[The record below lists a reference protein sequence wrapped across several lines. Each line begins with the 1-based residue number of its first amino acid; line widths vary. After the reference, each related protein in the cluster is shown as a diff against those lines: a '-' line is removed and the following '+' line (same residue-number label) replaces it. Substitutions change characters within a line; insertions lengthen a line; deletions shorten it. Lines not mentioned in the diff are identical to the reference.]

1 MYTGYINKEV
11 RAMYGIPYNQ
21 LTDEQKAILHA
32 DSKRRAKLI
41 KEREE
46 AVLKNN
52 LKAFDDEA
60 KMEKFLASLY
70 KSCQKQILADVA
82 ETVAKVQKEGG
93 TWSYANQSALT
104 RSRGLFEQIQQELTK
119 LGQAEEVTFR
129 EGLGNIY
136 TDQFLRQVYTLGQT
150 ITVNANF
157 NRLNPA
163 LVRKTLDYPWSGA
176 MFSDRIWLDKE
187 QLGKNLRLGLT
198 QSMILGEDM
207 AHISQRINKNIDTS
221 EYNAMRLARTETKRV
236 TYVAHDDVMADCGIE
251 KVKYRCANGGDS
263 RTCKVCL
270 QYNDE
275 IFERGTEP
283 QLPIHPNCRC
293 LYVAEVEDTFKDNE
307 LNELT
312 QSVRGAENY
321 EKWKEAQTKSLNSDK
336 DSVENK
342 VKANVDKERQKEEAE
357 RKNLENQI
365 DLKKQEKA
373 GLQGE
378 YATELAEIEA
388 KKAERTAYIEK
399 GTKEYDELEKVRDS
413 FSDERIRITELFYDG
428 DKSLL
433 EKEGIRTEEDLD
445 KRIAELR
452 QMRKATRDKME
463 ALDNALVAADT
474 DIDMLNLRVKEIE
487 AEIEKRKKQITAD
500 IKEINKKVS
509 ESLQREADLALDI
522 AYVGKDQMRL
532 DHIEDFRKIR
542 VALRENKTFDF
553 DTYKNELVKMAQ
565 RMDEDALTINA
576 GLSDIV
582 KNNLYNS
589 YNRSKGAHYSPA
601 FKRVHMK
608 MDSNTHEKALGNKLN
623 GSWQTKYHEE
633 GHQLDHL
640 LFNVSEITG
649 KVDNPSVWDRA
660 FTASNTETGK
670 LLQKAI
676 NEDCLE
682 FVNSAIMFYND
693 ENKGN
698 GGKEVKLL
706 NNFNRIPREVNYAFR
721 SYIASLTSGGVDRK
735 ASCQLGIISDAL
747 GLWTKDR
754 LGRNSGGV
762 SLWGHDSKYNKDR
775 DGDGSSS
782 ETWATF
788 CALRTCGSEEEQ
800 RIAKTVMPKTWA
812 AMDEVYHKVAEYV
825 RKNKLS
831 Y

>member
-1 MYTGYINKEV
+1 MYTGYTNKEV

-119 LGQAEEVTFR
+119 LGQAEEITFR

-236 TYVAHDDVMADCGIE
+236 TYVAHDDVMADCGVE

-275 IFERGTEP
+275 VFERGTEP

-293 LYVAEVEDTFKDNE
+293 VYVAEVSDTFKDNE

-321 EKWKEAQTKSLNSDK
+321 EKWKEAEAKKIKKQAPANTLTNSNKSDK
-336 DSVENK
+336 VIQLEAEKNK
-342 VKANVDKERQKEEAE
+342 VKAELDAKTAELSNVSTKYQADIDRITADKVALEA
-357 RKNLENQI
+357 KVP
-365 DLKKQEKA
+365 
-373 GLQGE
+373 
-378 YATELAEIEA
+378 A
-388 KKAERTAYIEK
+388 KKAEI
-399 GTKEYDELEKVRDS
+399 
-413 FSDERIRITELFYDG
+413 
-428 DKSLL
+428 
-433 EKEGIRTEEDLD
+433 
-445 KRIAELR
+445 
-452 QMRKATRDKME
+452 
-463 ALDNALVAADT
+463 
-474 DIDMLNLRVKEIE
+474 
-487 AEIEKRKKQITAD
+487 
-500 IKEINKKVS
+500 
-509 ESLQREADLALDI
+509 
-522 AYVGKDQMRL
+522 
-532 DHIEDFRKIR
+532 
-542 VALRENKTFDF
+542 
-553 DTYKNELVKMAQ
+553 
-565 RMDEDALTINA
+565 DALTTDRDNNRDERRKLRTANKLGLIKDADYDKQIEELISLGNSIEDKLRLAENEYYQMYDKINA
-576 GLSDIV
+576 
-582 KNNLYNS
+582 
-589 YNRSKGAHYSPA
+589 
-601 FKRVHMK
+601 
-608 MDSNTHEKALGNKLN
+608 
-623 GSWQTKYHEE
+623 
-633 GHQLDHL
+633 
-640 LFNVSEITG
+640 
-649 KVDNPSVWDRA
+649 
-660 FTASNTETGK
+660 
-670 LLQKAI
+670 
-676 NEDCLE
+676 
-682 FVNSAIMFYND
+682 YND
-693 ENKGN
+693 ELRNISHKISSDRFDIERVIQGLTMRMERIDNDILVYTRYQGHTEAFIEVARSIEANNVEARVVKDLPKALPEDKIIERLAGGDLTDGSCSSLAFSYIGNKAELDVLDFRGGNSRFVFSQNHIIEKISKLTGVKSKIIKVKKEAGDTAKILKDLEKGKEFYLATGKHAAIIRNTDEGLQYLELQSGNSNGWKSFDNYGSLELTLRNRFGCRKTVDRSFGTVWEKDVVLMEVDSFKGN
-698 GGKEVKLL
+698 EEFRELL
-706 NNFNRIPREVNYAFR
+706 
-721 SYIASLTSGGVDRK
+721 SYINTDPAK
-735 ASCQLGIISDAL
+735 Q
-747 GLWTKDR
+747 KK
-754 LGRNSGGV
+754 GV
-762 SLWGHDSKYNKDR
+762 S
-775 DGDGSSS
+775 GSV
-782 ETWATF
+782 
-788 CALRTCGSEEEQ
+788 
-800 RIAKTVMPKTWA
+800 K
-812 AMDEVYHKVAEYV
+812 
-825 RKNKLS
+825 
-831 Y
+831 